1 MLLRA
6 DLARCLFSILK
17 KSMINVT
24 SLDPDAASPTR
35 GSLREEP
42 EAWEPDVWRVTQN
55 CKDCTGFSEN
65 PVSSVSTSH
74 SSGSLQA

>member
-1 MLLRA
+1 MSPSVLW
-6 DLARCLFSILK
+6 CPFSILK

-42 EAWEPDVWRVTQN
+42 EAWEPDVLESNT
-55 CKDCTGFSEN
+55 E
-65 PVSSVSTSH
+65 
-74 SSGSLQA
+74 L